1 PPPPAAEPAPPAG
14 DASDAVARA
23 LVAARALLPRGL
35 QPASAGALPF
45 DPQAAVAGGGVDSP
59 PPVPLRVL
67 AFFDPSTRDGLA
79 IYRSSDRPAADGA
92 APPRLVRLRLRS
104 PLDSLELVDPANGT
118 TRRLADSTPPG
129 AMVDL
134 PLVPGALV
142 LRYRVAQTALPI
154 NEEAR
159 VGATTELT
167 AEEIIARERESRAIQ
182 ATRLTHYEAK
192 ATISI
197 HYRLAALGETVDLVT
212 ENRLFVKEGKQDYEQ
227 TAMYVNGAL
236 WRGKQP
242 PYLPYLQPGT
252 VSEVPL
258 DIRLDERY
266 RYRLE
271 GRDTV
276 DGHECYVIGF
286 EPSATEGTESLYHGK
301 VLIDTRLF
309 TRVKMAAV
317 QTNLSDPLRSN
328 EVVYRFAP
336 VSTPRGDVWLP
347 ETINGQMN
355 FELLGYSLAVER
367 EAAYTDYKS
376 DEEGFDARRQEA
388 YDSGRPLFRDTGGTF
403 FKLDHDGQVET
414 LQSLDAPRNT
424 LLVMGMSV
432 GETGGVS
439 FPFAGVNWFDF
450 DFKGTGTQFNLAWA
464 GPFCDISWNQPN
476 LLGTGNDV
484 RPWSLAVQGT
494 FNALESEDKNA
505 TTAGTFGSEEVDILR
520 ETVRAALAIPAGNFL
535 RFSLETRASYQNF
548 DRKKGTDPA
557 FVLPPTNYEP
567 VVNLRGE
574 FARLGWL
581 TALWGEWGYRSD
593 WAAWGLPGQKFEED
607 DRDFTRLGIDLR
619 KSYYA
624 GIHNKLGFGIS
635 GFEGRSLDRFS
646 RFELGDFRA
655 ARVRGFNA
663 SGIHFD
669 RGLVAEASYAFPI
682 GKSLRAD
689 LGVQEGFVHSGDD
702 FGDGYERVIGSGL
715 NLEFSGPWST
725 FVTVRISRAISSTIP
740 DKGSGG
746 DLRVVFFRT
755 FDKWSR
761 KGGNGR
767 PPAVPVQPGEPP
779 EPTVILPE

>member
-1 PPPPAAEPAPPAG
+1 
-14 DASDAVARA
+14 
-23 LVAARALLPRGL
+23 
-35 QPASAGALPF
+35 
-45 DPQAAVAGGGVDSP
+45 
-59 PPVPLRVL
+59 VPLRVL

-79 IYRSSDRPAADGA
+79 IYRSPDRPGAAGA

-104 PLDSLELVDPANGT
+104 PLESLDLVDPASGT
-118 TRRLADSTPPG
+118 TRHLADNTPPG

-142 LRYRVAQTALPI
+142 LRYRVAQAALPL
-154 NEEAR
+154 NEQER
-159 VGATTELT
+159 VGATVELT
-167 AEEIIARERESRAIQ
+167 AEEIIARERENRAIQ

-197 HYRLAALGETVDLVT
+197 HYRLAALRETIDLVT

-227 TAMYVNGAL
+227 TALYVNGAL
-236 WRGKQP
+236 WRGKEP

-276 DGHECYVIGF
+276 EGHECYVIAF
-286 EPSATEGTESLYHGK
+286 EPAATEGTESLYHGR
-301 VLIDTRLF
+301 VMIDTRLF

-317 QTNLSDPLRSN
+317 QTNLSDPMRSN

-336 VSTPRGDVWLP
+336 VNTPRGDVWLP
-347 ETINGQMN
+347 QAINGQMN
-355 FELLGYSLAVER
+355 FELLGYSLTVER
-367 EAAYTDYKS
+367 EADYTEYRT
-376 DEEGFDARRQEA
+376 DEEGFDVRRQEA
-388 YDSGRPLFRDTGGTF
+388 YDSGRPLYRDTGGTF
-403 FKLDHDGQVET
+403 FKLGHDGETET

-432 GETGGVS
+432 GETGGFS

-476 LLGTGNDV
+476 VRGTGTEV
-484 RPWSLAVQGT
+484 RPWSFALQGT
-494 FNALESEDKNA
+494 FNALETEDKNA
-505 TTAGTFGSEEVDILR
+505 TTAGTFGAEEVDVLR
-520 ETVRAALAIPAGNFL
+520 ETVRGTLAIPIGNFV
-535 RFSLETRASYQNF
+535 RFSLETRATYQNF
-548 DRKKGTDPA
+548 DRKKDTDPA

-581 TALWGEWGYRSD
+581 TAAWGEWGYRTD
-593 WAAWGLPGQKFEED
+593 WAAWGLPGQRFETD
-607 DRDFTRLGIDLR
+607 DRDFTRLGVDLA
-619 KSYYA
+619 KTYFY
-624 GIHNKLGFGIS
+624 GIHNKVSLGVN

-646 RFELGDFRA
+646 RFELGDFRS
-655 ARVRGFNA
+655 ARVRGFND

-669 RGLVAEASYAFPI
+669 RGMVAEAAWAFPI
-682 GKSLRAD
+682 GRSLRAD
-689 LGVQEGFVHSGDD
+689 LSVQEGLLHSGDD
-702 FGDGYERVIGSGL
+702 FGDGYERVMGTGL
-715 NLEFSGPWST
+715 SLEFSGPWST
-725 FVTVRISRAISSTIP
+725 FVNVRISRAISSTIP

-767 PPAVPVQPGEPP
+767 PPAVPVEPA
-779 EPTVILPE
+779 EPAVILPE